1 MTQPIFI
8 TGTDTDVGKSTIS
21 AALCYAIQQAG
32 YAPSYYKPVLSGA
45 YYDDH
50 QLKGGDAELIREI
63 LFKENSAA
71 ALQSSAAEIHSS
83 YLFEEAVS
91 PHLAAKR
98 LGISIDLELLASE
111 YARMAAANPYL
122 VVEGA
127 GGAACPLSLDSAT
140 SQVLTM
146 ANLMVSLNLPV
157 VVVCRAALGTLH
169 HTAATIAYLR
179 QFDLCLKGL
188 IVNEAEE
195 DFVCEDN
202 LEMLTAMTNLP
213 ILAVFPKLT
222 PPCTVDQI
230 KASVDSQWQA
240 ADLVRRL
247 FE

>member
-21 AALCYAIQQAG
+21 AALCYALQQAG
-32 YAPSYYKPVLSGA
+32 FAPSYYKPVLSGA
-45 YYDDH
+45 YYEDS
-50 QLKGGDAELIREI
+50 QLKGGDAELIREV
-63 LFKENSAA
+63 LSMENSAA
-71 ALQSSAAEIHSS
+71 APQSPAAEIHSS

-98 LGISIDLELLASE
+98 LGLSIDLKLLASE

-127 GGAACPLSLDSAT
+127 GGAACPLNLDSAA
-140 SQVLTM
+140 SQVYTM
-146 ANLMVSLNLPV
+146 ADLMKSLNIPV

-188 IVNEAEE
+188 IVNEAED
-195 DFVCEDN
+195 DFICEDN
-202 LEMLTAMTNLP
+202 IAMLAAMTKLP

-230 KASVDSQWQA
+230 KAVVDAQWQA
-240 ADLVRRL
+240 EDLIRRL